1 MEIIKEVLT
10 KYWYL
15 AASIITLIGILKFA
29 IHASSRGLRAAISQL
44 IAFVLVVTVLVTL
57 AGPFLNWTFASIVE
71 SIRDNLIAQ
80 SGYELTSQT
89 IDLIKNAD
97 VSDGPLSIDQEI
109 IDKAKAENA
118 ESSSSGGSGSSSV
131 EPTKAVGPTQ
141 VPLQT
146 PIVMPTEGPQAT
158 STPVAAVTRKA
169 NGEPLVTVI
178 PTKVQNYEP
187 LVTVVPTK
195 RQNFE
200 PLVTVVPRM
209 QSGEPLVTVIPTLA
223 PMPTEAP
230 IPTLAPMPTEEP
242 LGGGPQVTYTVQKG
256 DSLAK
261 IANKFGVSTNQ
272 ICLINNIRNCN
283 IIHVNMV
290 LVIP

>member
-44 IAFVLVVTVLVTL
+44 IAFVLVVAVLVTL

-71 SIRDNLIAQ
+71 NIRDNLIAQ

-131 EPTKAVGPTQ
+131 EPTKVVVPTK

-146 PIVMPTEGPQAT
+146 PIVMPTAT
-158 STPVAAVTRKA
+158 VAPVVTRRGDGEPLVTVVPTKA
-169 NGEPLVTVI
+169 QNFEPLVTVI
-178 PTKVQNYEP
+178 PTKA
-187 LVTVVPTK
+187 
-195 RQNFE
+195 RNFE
-200 PLVTVVPRM
+200 PLVTVVPSRL
-209 QSGEPLVTVIPTLA
+209 QSGEPLVTVVPTLA
-223 PMPTEAP
+223 PMPVDE
-230 IPTLAPMPTEEP
+230 
-242 LGGGPQVTYTVQKG
+242 GGGPSKTYTVQKG
-256 DSLAK
+256 DSLVK
-261 IANKFGVSTNQ
+261 IAEKFGVSMNQ

-283 IIHVNMV
+283 IIRVNMV

>member
-1 MEIIKEVLT
+1 MEILKEVLT

-15 AASIITLIGILKFA
+15 AASIITLIGIFKFA
-29 IHASSRGLRAAISQL
+29 LHASSRGLRAAISQL
-44 IAFVLVVTVLVTL
+44 IAFVFIVAVLVTM
-57 AGPFLNWTFASIVE
+57 AGPFLNWTFANIVTN
-71 SIRDNLIAQ
+71 IRDNLIAQ

-109 IDKAKAENA
+109 IDKVKSEDA
-118 ESSSSGGSGSSSV
+118 SSSGGGNSS
-131 EPTKAVGPTQ
+131 EPTRVVAPTK

-158 STPVAAVTRKA
+158 STPVAAATRKGD
-169 NGEPLVTVI
+169 GEPLVTVVA
-178 PTKVQNYEP
+178 TRMQSGEP

-283 IIHVNMV
+283 VIHVNMV